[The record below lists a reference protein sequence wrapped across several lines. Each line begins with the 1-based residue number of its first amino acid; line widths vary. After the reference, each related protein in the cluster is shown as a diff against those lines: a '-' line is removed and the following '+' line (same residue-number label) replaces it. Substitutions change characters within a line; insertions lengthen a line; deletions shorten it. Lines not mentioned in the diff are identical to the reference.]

1 MGKVI
6 ISDKILAEPIMMM
19 TVVLREIEEILVA
32 RGEDPTE
39 LKEKILAADTIP
51 VIQYLV
57 KEAVGDEII
66 IDA

>member
-6 ISDKILAEPIMMM
+6 ISDKILTEPIMMM
-19 TVVLREIEEILVA
+19 TVVLREVETILVA
-32 RGEDPTE
+32 RGEDPTK
-39 LKEKILAADTIP
+39 LKEKILAAETIP
-51 VIQYLV
+51 AIQYLV

>member
-1 MGKVI
+1 MSKVI
-6 ISDKILAEPIMMM
+6 ISNKILTEPITMM
-19 TVVLREIEEILVA
+19 TVVLREVEAILVA

-39 LKEKILAADTIP
+39 LKTKILAAETIP
-51 VIQYLV
+51 AIQYLV